1 MKEYCLVS
9 KRIITP
15 EGILD
20 GRVVIKNGKID
31 SVLGKDKSGFKELP
45 AVDVG
50 SDFVSPGFI
59 DIHVHG
65 GGGHDFMDGTLECIK
80 GAAKLHLGHGTTSMV
95 PTTLTSTD
103 DELYHSIDNFKAAK
117 KQIKKIPH
125 LLGMHLEGPYFS
137 LEMCGAQDPAYIKEP
152 DSVQYKKIID
162 KADGAVVRWSV
173 APELPGAPEMG
184 SYLRE
189 NGIVASM
196 GHSNAEYDEVLR
208 AYEHGFTLLT
218 HFYSAM
224 STIVR
229 KDGFRHL
236 GMIESGYILEDL
248 DVEIIADGCHLPY
261 ELLEMIHRYKGTSH
275 TALVTDAMRGAGIT
289 SGYTILGSLKKG
301 QKVLIEDGVAKL
313 LDRSAFAGSIATCDR
328 LVRSMIKAGVS
339 LHDAVSMMTSTPARI
354 MGIED
359 RAGAISAGMDA
370 DIVVFDND
378 INIKRVF
385 LCGEEIDESL
395 SELS

>member
-1 MKEYCLVS
+1 MNEYSLVS

-15 EGILD
+15 DGIVD
-20 GRVVIKNGKID
+20 GRVIIRGSKIH
-31 SVLGKDKSGFKELP
+31 SVLKNNQSGFDNI
-45 AVDVG
+45 ASIDFG
-50 SDFVSPGFI
+50 SDYISPGFI

-65 GGGHDFMDGTLECIK
+65 GNGHDFMDGTIECIE
-80 GAAKLHLGHGTTSMV
+80 GASKLHLKHGTTSMV

-103 DELYHSIDNFKAAK
+103 DELYNSIDNFRTAK
-117 KQIKKIPH
+117 MQLKQIPN
-125 LLGMHLEGPYFS
+125 LLGMHLEGPYFC
-137 LEMCGAQDPAYIKEP
+137 LEMCGAQDPSYLKNP
-152 DSVQYKKIID
+152 DPNQYKRIVD
-162 KADGAVVRWSV
+162 HADGAIVRWSV

-189 NGIVASM
+189 NGIVASI

-208 AYEHGFTLLT
+208 AYEYGFTLLT

-236 GMIESGYILEDL
+236 GIIESGYIIQDL

-275 TALVTDAMRGAGIT
+275 TALVTDAMRGAGMT
-289 SGYTILGSLKKG
+289 SGYTILGSLEKG
-301 QKVLIEDGVAKL
+301 QKVLIEDEVAKL

-328 LVRSMIKAGVS
+328 LVRTMVKAGVS
-339 LHDAVSMMTSTPARI
+339 LHDSVSMMTATPARI
-354 MGIED
+354 MGIEN
-359 RAGAISAGMDA
+359 RVGAISAGMDA

-385 LCGEEIDESL
+385 LCGEEINESL